1 MNDFRALLLTETDG
15 KVAAAIETLSE
26 DRLPEGDVLIDVS
39 HSSLNYKDGMIINGL
54 GRLVRKYPH
63 VPGVDFTGTVAKS
76 EHPDFKPGDKVI
88 LTGWR
93 VGEIHWGGFAEKA
106 RVKGDW
112 LVPLPEGLSPQRAM
126 AIGTAGLTAMLAVLA
141 LEEHGLTPGE
151 APVLVT
157 GAAGGLGSVAVAV
170 LAKLGYPVAA
180 VTGRAEQEGYL
191 RELGAT
197 EIVSR
202 ETMATPSG
210 KPLDPE
216 RWAGAVDAVGGAI
229 LGNLVGQLR
238 YGASVAC
245 CGNAGGIAF
254 NSNVLPLLLRG
265 VNVLGINSVMCPIAR
280 RKQAWERISQDL
292 PMAHLDALTQV
303 VGLEDLPEMANKI
316 LKGEVRGRAVID
328 VRK

>member
-1 MNDFRALLLTETDG
+1 MSDFRALLLTEAEG

-63 VPGVDFTGTVAKS
+63 IPGVDFTGTVAKS

-112 LVPLPEGLSPQRAM
+112 LVPLPESLTPERAM
-126 AIGTAGLTAMLAVLA
+126 AIGTAGLTAMLAILA
-141 LEEHGLTPGE
+141 LEEHGLKPSD

-180 VTGRAEQEGYL
+180 VTGRPEQEAYL
-191 RELGAT
+191 RDLGAR
-197 EIVSR
+197 EIVAR
-202 ETMATPSG
+202 EAMATPSG

-229 LGNLVGQLR
+229 LGNLVCQLR
-238 YGASVAC
+238 YGAAVAC
-245 CGNAGGIAF
+245 CGNAGGIGL
-254 NSNVLPLLLRG
+254 NTNVLPLLLRG
-265 VNVLGINSVMCPIAR
+265 VNILGIDSVMCPIAR
-280 RKQAWERISQDL
+280 RKQAWDRLARDL
-292 PMAHLDALTQV
+292 PMSHLDALTQV
-303 VGLEDLPEMANKI
+303 VGLGDLPAMANKI